1 MIESSATGISTVG
14 LSASELSLS
23 EIWLQFQA
31 MPVLWLVVT
40 LIVFLC
46 ASWINTKAGKTPFLH
61 PVLVSLSIIIV
72 ILKLTQTDYPTY
84 MEGGQYIHLLL
95 GPAVVALAIP
105 LYDNLATVKRLLL
118 PLLLG
123 CVVGAIVAALSAILI
138 GVAFGLSDQLLLT
151 LAPKSVTSPIAI
163 AIAEKM
169 GGFPSLAAG
178 LVLITGAMGCLI
190 APFVYRLLGIKDE
203 SVKGF
208 VLGVGAHAMGT
219 AFAFEYGMVAG
230 AFGGLAMGMTG
241 TFTAFMLPVLTPL
254 LGL

>member
-1 MIESSATGISTVG
+1 MMALWEH
-14 LSASELSLS
+14 
-23 EIWLQFQA
+23 FQNF
-31 MPVLWLVVT
+31 PVLWLVVT
-40 LIVFLC
+40 LIVFML
-46 ASWINTKAGKTPFLH
+46 ASWVNTKAGKSPFLH

-72 ILKLTQTDYPTY
+72 VLELSDTDYPTY
-84 MEGGQYIHLLL
+84 MQGGQFLHLLL
-95 GPAVVALAIP
+95 GPAVVALAVP
-105 LYDNLATVKRLLL
+105 LYDNRSLIRRMLL

-123 CVVGAIVAALSAILI
+123 SACGAVVAAVSAVAI
-138 GVAFGLSDQLLLT
+138 GYWFGLQNEILLT

-163 AIAEKM
+163 AIAEKI

-190 APFVYRLLGIKDE
+190 APFVYRLLNIQDD

-219 AFAFEYGMVAG
+219 AFAFEYGMLAG

-241 TFTAFMLPVLTPL
+241 AFTAFLLPVLISL
-254 LGL
+254 SGL

>member
-1 MIESSATGISTVG
+1 MQLWAH
-14 LSASELSLS
+14 
-23 EIWLQFQA
+23 FQSF
-31 MPVLWLVVT
+31 PVLWLVVT
-40 LIVFLC
+40 LLVFLF
-46 ASWINTKAGKTPFLH
+46 ASWINAKAGKTPFLH
-61 PVLVSLSIIIV
+61 PVLVSLSLIIV
-72 ILKLTQTDYPTY
+72 VLELVDTDYATY
-84 MEGGQYIHLLL
+84 MQGGQYIHLLL
-95 GPAVVALAIP
+95 GPAVVALAVP
-105 LYDNLATVKRLLL
+105 LYDNIATVKRLLV
-118 PLLLG
+118 PLLVG
-123 CVVGAIVAALSAILI
+123 CVCGAVVAAVSAIMI
-138 GVAFGLSDQLLLT
+138 GAWFGLNDQILLT

-190 APFVYRLLGIKDE
+190 APFVYKLLRIEDE

-241 TFTAFMLPVLTPL
+241 AFTAFLLPLLVPL

>member
-1 MIESSATGISTVG
+1 M
-14 LSASELSLS
+14 SEL
-23 EIWLQFQA
+23 WVHFQTF
-31 MPVLWLVVT
+31 PILWLVVT
-40 LIVFLC
+40 LAVFLC
-46 ASWINTKAGKTPFLH
+46 ASWINAKAGKTPFLH
-61 PVLVSLSIIIV
+61 PVLVSLSIIIL
-72 ILKLTQTDYPTY
+72 ILKLTETDYETY
-84 MEGGQYIHLLL
+84 MVGGQYIHLLL
-95 GPAVVALAIP
+95 GPAVVALAVP
-105 LYDNLATVKRLLL
+105 LYDNLATVKKLLI
-118 PLLLG
+118 PLLVG
-123 CVVGAIVAALSAILI
+123 CVSGAIVASGSAIAI
-138 GVAFGLSDQLLLT
+138 GAWFGLNDEILLT

-163 AIAEKM
+163 AIAEKV

-190 APFVYRLLGIKDE
+190 APFVYKLLGIQDE

-241 TFTAFMLPVLTPL
+241 AFTAFMLPVLIPL

>member
-1 MIESSATGISTVG
+1 M
-14 LSASELSLS
+14 EL
-23 EIWLQFQA
+23 WTHFQNF
-31 MPVLWLVVT
+31 PVLWLVVT
-40 LIVFLC
+40 LLVFLF
-46 ASWINTKAGKTPFLH
+46 ASWINAKAGKTPFLH
-61 PVLVSLSIIIV
+61 PVLVSLSLIIV
-72 ILKLTQTDYPTY
+72 VLELVDTDYATY
-84 MEGGQYIHLLL
+84 MQGGQYIHLLL
-95 GPAVVALAIP
+95 GPAVVALAVP
-105 LYDNLATVKRLLL
+105 LYDNIATVKRLLV
-118 PLLLG
+118 PLLVG
-123 CVVGAIVAALSAILI
+123 CICGAVVAAVSAIMI
-138 GVAFGLSDQLLLT
+138 GAWFGLNDQILLT

-190 APFVYRLLGIKDE
+190 APFVYKLLRIEEE

-241 TFTAFMLPVLTPL
+241 AFTAFLLPLLVPL

>member
-1 MIESSATGISTVG
+1 MMALWEH
-14 LSASELSLS
+14 
-23 EIWLQFQA
+23 FQNF
-31 MPVLWLVVT
+31 PVLWLVVT
-40 LIVFLC
+40 LIVFML
-46 ASWINTKAGKTPFLH
+46 ASWVNTKAGKSPFLH

-72 ILKLTQTDYPTY
+72 VLELSDTDYPTY
-84 MEGGQYIHLLL
+84 MQGGQFLHLLL
-95 GPAVVALAIP
+95 GPAVVALAVP
-105 LYDNLATVKRLLL
+105 LYDNRSLIRRMLL

-123 CVVGAIVAALSAILI
+123 SACGAVVAAVSAVAI
-138 GVAFGLSDQLLLT
+138 GYWFGLQNEILLT

-163 AIAEKM
+163 AIAEKI

-190 APFVYRLLGIKDE
+190 APFVYRLLNIKDD

-219 AFAFEYGMVAG
+219 AFAFEYGMLAG

-241 TFTAFMLPVLTPL
+241 AFTAFLLPVLISL
-254 LGL
+254 SGL

>member
-1 MIESSATGISTVG
+1 M
-14 LSASELSLS
+14 LELWSH
-23 EIWLQFQA
+23 FQTF
-31 MPVLWLVVT
+31 PVLWLVVT
-40 LIVFLC
+40 LVVFLC
-46 ASWINTKAGKTPFLH
+46 ASWINAKAGKTPFLH
-61 PVLVSLSIIIV
+61 PVLVSLSLIIV
-72 ILKLTQTDYPTY
+72 VLKLTETDYVTY
-84 MEGGQYIHLLL
+84 MQGGQYIHLLL
-95 GPAVVALAIP
+95 GPAVVALAVP
-105 LYDNLATVKRLLL
+105 LYDNLATVKRLLV
-118 PLLLG
+118 PLLVG
-123 CVVGAIVAALSAILI
+123 CVVGAIVAASSAILI
-138 GVAFGLSDQLLLT
+138 GVAFGLSDELLLT

-163 AIAEKM
+163 AVAEKM

-203 SVKGF
+203 AVKGF

-241 TFTAFMLPVLTPL
+241 AFTAFMLPVLVPL

>member
-1 MIESSATGISTVG
+1 MMALWEH
-14 LSASELSLS
+14 
-23 EIWLQFQA
+23 FQNF
-31 MPVLWLVVT
+31 PVLWLVVT
-40 LIVFLC
+40 LIVFML
-46 ASWINTKAGKTPFLH
+46 ASWVNTKAGKSPFLH

-72 ILKLTQTDYPTY
+72 VLELSDTDYPTY
-84 MEGGQYIHLLL
+84 MQGGQFLHLLL
-95 GPAVVALAIP
+95 GPAVVALAVP
-105 LYDNLATVKRLLL
+105 LYDNRSLIRRMLL

-123 CVVGAIVAALSAILI
+123 SACGAVVAAVSAVAI
-138 GVAFGLSDQLLLT
+138 GYWFGLQNEILLT

-163 AIAEKM
+163 AIAEKI

-190 APFVYRLLGIKDE
+190 APFVYRLLNIKDD

-219 AFAFEYGMVAG
+219 AFAFEYGMLAG

-241 TFTAFMLPVLTPL
+241 AFTAFLLPVLISL

>member
-1 MIESSATGISTVG
+1 MT
-14 LSASELSLS
+14 EL
-23 EIWLQFQA
+23 WLHFQA
-31 MPVLWLVVT
+31 FPAFWLVVT
-40 LIVFLC
+40 LVIFLC
-46 ASWINTKAGKTPFLH
+46 ASWLNSKAGKTPFLH
-61 PVLVSLSIIIV
+61 PVLVALSLIIV
-72 ILKLTQTDYPTY
+72 ILHLSKTDYATY
-84 MEGGQYIHLLL
+84 MQGGQYIHLLL

-118 PLLLG
+118 PLTLG
-123 CVVGAIVAALSAILI
+123 CVLGAIIAPVSAILI
-138 GVAFGLSDQLLLT
+138 GISFGLSDQLLLT

-163 AIAEKM
+163 AVAEKM

-178 LVLITGAMGCLI
+178 LVLITGAMGCFI
-190 APFVYRLLGIKDE
+190 APLLYRLLGIKDE

-241 TFTAFMLPVLTPL
+241 AFTAFMLPFLMPL
-254 LGL
+254 FGL